1 MCGVYLFKVDKE
13 LKNGC
18 IFIRRKKNNKLTF
31 KFELDIRIMLLLF
44 EDDDKSS
51 DFDISDEEDMLKFID
66 SSVLISLESSAESYL
81 FILDLN
87 KIKFLKFIS

>member
-1 MCGVYLFKVDKE
+1 
-13 LKNGC
+13 
-18 IFIRRKKNNKLTF
+18 
-31 KFELDIRIMLLLF
+31 MLLLF
-44 EDDDKSS
+44 DDDDKSS
-51 DFDISDEEDMLKFID
+51 TDDDADAAVADFDISDEKDMLKFID